1 MRHFQSI
8 LDRNGKVFF
17 QTNVLQPWCILVL
30 DSLGSAI
37 VSIACAFVVFARETV
52 DVSVATM
59 AIAYSLMTR
68 GKLQFCIR
76 LSIETENQFV
86 AAERLQHFQK
96 LALSYKEGGCKAPQK
111 TSSLPV
117 GDISFTD
124 VVMQYRPGHP
134 VLNGLSLTI
143 QAKQKVGLVGRTGS
157 GKSSLLSALLRI
169 TEASSGTIL
178 VGGVNIQE
186 IDLKSLRASISLV
199 PQEPILWS
207 GSVAQN
213 LDPTGTLPMEGLMKA
228 VSKVHLD
235 GKLQSLGGLSATVEM
250 RGNNFSLGQRQLLC
264 IARCIARSSS
274 IVLVDEATSC
284 VDGETDALI
293 QEAFHNEFKECT
305 MLVVAHRLQTVM
317 DSDLIAV
324 LDAGRVVET
333 GPPAALSADESSHFA
348 RLIRGCAAGIDHVF
362 PVDEAIDRF
371 KTLLSL

>member
-1 MRHFQSI
+1 M
-8 LDRNGKVFF
+8 
-17 QTNVLQPWCILVL
+17 L
-30 DSLGSAI
+30 DSLASAI

-59 AIAYSLMTR
+59 AISYSLMTR

-76 LSIETENQFV
+76 LSIEAENQFV
-86 AAERLQHFQK
+86 AAERLQHFHK
-96 LALSYKEGGCKAPQK
+96 LALSYREGGRCKATQK
-111 TSSLPV
+111 TSYLPV

-124 VVMQYRPGHP
+124 VVMQYRPDHP

-235 GKLQSLGGLSATVEM
+235 GKLQSLGGLSAVVEM

-305 MLVVAHRLQTVM
+305 MLIVAHRLQTVM

-324 LDAGRVVET
+324 LDAGRVIET

-348 RLIRGCAAGIDHVF
+348 SLIRGCAAGIDNVF
-362 PVDEAIDRF
+362 PVDEAIDTV